1 MIDLLSLHK
10 LFLSMH
16 IKKGDTVADFTMGG
30 GGDTLWLSNAVGES
44 GKVYAFD
51 VQPMALEKTRARL
64 QSEHAPENYTLIL
77 DSHSNLKNY
86 IHEPIRAGVFN
97 LGWLPGSD
105 KTVTTL
111 RETTRKAVVD
121 ALSILGEDGVL
132 LVAVYPG
139 HEEGEKRA
147 KCWASCLLP
156 TPALNS
162 AVPFSVSLILP
173 RPLSSISLKKEKK
186 SACDFLTEKA
196 EPAAFF
202 CCRFCRV

>member
-105 KTVTTL
+105 KTVTSPAGDDKKGGGGRPFDPRGGRRAAGSGL
-111 RETTRKAVVD
+111 SGTRGRGKRGRNAGRAV
-121 ALSILGEDGVL
+121 
-132 LVAVYPG
+132 
-139 HEEGEKRA
+139 
-147 KCWASCLLP
+147 CFLLP
-156 TPALNS
+156 L
-162 AVPFSVSLILP
+162 
-173 RPLSSISLKKEKK
+173 
-186 SACDFLTEKA
+186 
-196 EPAAFF
+196 
-202 CCRFCRV
+202 

>member
-139 HEEGEKRA
+139 HEEGEKEGEMLGELF
-147 KCWASCLLP
+147 ASYSRFEFCCSLFRIVNS
-156 TPALNS
+156 PAS
-162 AVPFSVSLILP
+162 PFFYLIEK
-173 RPLSSISLKKEKK
+173 REKK
-186 SACDFLTEKA
+186 RL
-196 EPAAFF
+196 
-202 CCRFCRV
+202 